1 MNKQSIKRILKYTD
15 EESIP
20 LAILGVIEGIIEGYH
35 DGQYATTFEVCEEVS
50 HAIEAWKELH
60 EAQEQ
65 ECADRTREAFEV
77 FDRLLLRREPQLS
90 DE

>member
-20 LAILGVIEGIIEGYH
+20 KAILGVIEGIIEGYH

-50 HAIEAWKELH
+50 HAIEAWKDLNDKK
-60 EAQEQ
+60 
-65 ECADRTREAFEV
+65 CISYPYLT
-77 FDRLLLRREPQLS
+77 EPQLS

>member
-1 MNKQSIKRILKYTD
+1 MNKQSIKRILQYTS

-50 HAIEAWKELH
+50 HAIEAWKELY
-60 EAQEQ
+60 ETQEQ
-65 ECADRTREAFEV
+65 ECAERMREAFEV